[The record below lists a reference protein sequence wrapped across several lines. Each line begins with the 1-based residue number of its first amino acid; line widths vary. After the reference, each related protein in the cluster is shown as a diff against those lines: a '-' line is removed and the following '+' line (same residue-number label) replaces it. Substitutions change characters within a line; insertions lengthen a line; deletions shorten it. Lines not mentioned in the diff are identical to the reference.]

1 MDIKAVFSQILKFF
15 NRFSKKQRII
25 IGAGTILLVAFFVFL
40 IVFTTNGR
48 GRSDDY
54 AVLFEGM
61 NASDNALVLQYLQ
74 QNQIPYKIPNEDTVL
89 IPRNKVYEQ
98 RIALASQGIPKTS
111 KVGFEIFDNK
121 DFGMTDEEQ
130 KVKFLRAIEGELSRT
145 IESLSPIQK
154 AHVLIA
160 VPKSSVFVSQQ
171 VPPTASVMLGL
182 KPGANLTNA
191 QIFGIKNL
199 VAAAVANL
207 TIENVKLVSQNG
219 EPLGE
224 DNELT
229 SSKEVA
235 ATQLRYKHNVEQA
248 LEAKI
253 INILS
258 PVVGGEDKVVARV
271 NADFDFSQRKSLQ
284 EVYDPNNVVRS
295 EQNLEEKR
303 EGGEKKEVGGVPGA
317 VSNIGPVQ
325 GLDDNSGKE
334 KYEKS
339 QNTTNYEVGKT
350 VNEIKGEFGLLTRL
364 SAAVV
369 VDGRYKKV
377 MKDGVQSIE
386 YVPMSEAEMEKI
398 NSLVKQAIGFNQ
410 KRGDDVTVSNFE
422 FNAKTENFVPVTT
435 FDRFT
440 SRLEAYI
447 APFVPMLKYVIV
459 ALIIFVFYKKIIV
472 PFTERMLEVQNVE
485 EEKVESLFEAN
496 DDDDEELNR
505 FGEMRKRVEEQ
516 LGIGKRLN
524 EDEVKY
530 DVLLEKLKTAIEE
543 KPEEIAM
550 LFKML
555 VRDEI
560 NINTNVK
567 QP

>member
-1 MDIKAVFSQILKFF
+1 MDIKEVFNQTLSFF
-15 NRFSKKQRII
+15 NRFTKKQRIVI
-25 IGAGTILLVAFFVFL
+25 GIGAVALIAFFVFL
-40 IVFTTNGR
+40 IVFTTNGKER
-48 GRSDDY
+48 NDNY

-61 NASDNALVLQYLQ
+61 NPSDNALILQHLQ
-74 QNQIPYKIPNEDTVL
+74 QNQIPYKIPNEDTIL
-89 IPRNKVYEQ
+89 IPRDKVYEQ

-121 DFGMTDEEQ
+121 DFGVTDEEH
-130 KVKFLRAIEGELSRT
+130 KVKFLRAIEGELART
-145 IESLSPIQK
+145 IESLAPIQK
-154 AHVLIA
+154 ANVLIA
-160 VPKSSVFVSQQ
+160 IPKSSVFVSQQ
-171 VPPTASVMLGL
+171 VPPTASVMLGVRM
-182 KPGANLTNA
+182 GAALTSA

-199 VAAAVANL
+199 VAAAIPNL

-224 DNELT
+224 DDELST
-229 SSKEVA
+229 SKEAA
-235 ATQLRYKHNVEQA
+235 ATQLKYKSNIERA

-258 PVVGGEDKVVARV
+258 PVVGGDDKVVARV

-295 EQNLEEKR
+295 EQSLEERR
-303 EGGEKKEVGGVPGA
+303 EGGEKKQVGGVPGA

-325 GLDDNSGKE
+325 GLEDNNAKE
-334 KYEKS
+334 KYEKT

-350 VNEIKGEFGLLTRL
+350 VNEIKGEFGVLTRL

-377 MKDGVQSIE
+377 IADGIE
-386 YVPMSEAEMEKI
+386 KMEYIPMSEAEMEKI
-398 NSLVKQAIGFNQ
+398 DSLVKQAIGYSQ

-422 FNAKTENFVPVTT
+422 FNAKTQNYVPMTE
-435 FDRFT
+435 FDKIT
-440 SRLEAYI
+440 SRIEAYLT
-447 APFVPMLKYVIV
+447 PFLPMLKYVIV

-472 PFTERMLEVQNVE
+472 PFTERMLEVQNTE
-485 EEKVESLFEAN
+485 EEKITSLFETS
-496 DDDDEELNR
+496 DDEDEEFNK

-516 LGIGKRLN
+516 LGIGKGFN

-530 DVLLEKLKTAIEE
+530 DVLLEKMRAIIEE
-543 KPEEIAM
+543 KPEEIAT

-555 VRDEI
+555 IKDEI
-560 NINTNVK
+560 SADMK
-567 QP
+567 QS

>member
-1 MDIKAVFSQILKFF
+1 MDIREVFTQTLGFF
-15 NRFSKKQRII
+15 NRFTKKQRII
-25 IGAGTILLVAFFVFL
+25 IGLGVVALIAFFVFL
-40 IVFTTNGR
+40 LVFTTNGKAR
-48 GRSDDY
+48 NDQY

-61 NASDNALVLQYLQ
+61 NPSDNALVLQHLQ
-74 QNQIPYKIPNEDTVL
+74 QNQIPYKLSNEDTILV
-89 IPRNKVYEQ
+89 PRDRVYEQ

-121 DFGMTDEEQ
+121 DFGITDEEH

-145 IESLSPIQK
+145 IESLAPIQK
-154 AHVLIA
+154 ANVLIA
-160 VPKSSVFVSQQ
+160 IPKSSVFVSQQ
-171 VPPTASVMLGL
+171 VPPTASVMLGI
-182 KPGANLTNA
+182 KMGNSLTSA

-199 VAAAVANL
+199 VAAAIPNL

-224 DNELT
+224 DDELST
-229 SSKEVA
+229 SKEIA
-235 ATQLRYKHNVEQA
+235 AIQLKYKNNIERV

-271 NADFDFSQRKSLQ
+271 SADFDFSQKKSLQ
-284 EVYDPNNVVRS
+284 EIYDPNNVVRS

-303 EGGEKKEVGGVPGA
+303 EGGDKKQVGGVPGA

-325 GLDDNSGKE
+325 GLEDNDNRE
-334 KYEKS
+334 KYEKT

-350 VNEIKGEFGLLTRL
+350 VNEIKGEFGVLTRL

-377 MKDGVQSIE
+377 ITDGVERIE

-398 NSLVKQAIGFNQ
+398 DSLVKQAIGYSQ

-422 FNAKTENFVPVTT
+422 FNAKTQNYVPMTD
-435 FDRFT
+435 FDKITMRIE
-440 SRLEAYI
+440 SYLR
-447 APFVPMLKYVIV
+447 PFLPMLKYVIV
-459 ALIIFVFYKKIIV
+459 ALIIFVFYRKIIV
-472 PFTERMLEVQNVE
+472 PFTERMLEVQNNE
-485 EEKVESLFEAN
+485 EEKVESLFETA
-496 DDDDEELNR
+496 DEEDEEFNK

-516 LGIGKRLN
+516 LGIGKGFN

-530 DVLLEKLKTAIEE
+530 DVLLEKMRNLIEE
-543 KPEEIAM
+543 KPEEMATLFRM
-550 LFKML
+550 LIQ
-555 VRDEI
+555 DEI
-560 NINTNVK
+560 NADIK
-567 QP
+567 QS

>member
-1 MDIKAVFSQILKFF
+1 MDIRAVFIQTLKFF
-15 NRFSKKQRII
+15 NHFSKKQRII
-25 IGAGTILLVAFFVFL
+25 IISGVIALVAFFVFL
-40 IVFTTNGR
+40 LVFTTNGR
-48 GRSDDY
+48 DRNDRY

-61 NASDNALVLQYLQ
+61 NASDNALVLQHLQ
-74 QNQIPYKIPNEDTVL
+74 QNQIPYKLSNDDTIL
-89 IPRNKVYEQ
+89 IPQDKVYEQ

-121 DFGMTDEEQ
+121 DFGLTDEEQ

-145 IESLSPIQK
+145 IESLAPIQK
-154 AHVLIA
+154 ANVLIA
-160 VPKSSVFVSQQ
+160 IPKNSVFVSQQ
-171 VPPTASVMLGL
+171 VAPTASVMLGIRA
-182 KPGANLTNA
+182 GANLTNA

-199 VAAAVANL
+199 VAAAIPNL
-207 TIENVKLVSQNG
+207 LIENVKLVSQNG

-224 DNELT
+224 DDEL
-229 SSKEVA
+229 SNSKETA
-235 ATQLRYKHNVEQA
+235 ATQLRYKHNIEKA

-271 NADFDFSQRKSLQ
+271 SADFDFSQRKSLQ

-303 EGGEKKEVGGVPGA
+303 EGGEKKQIGGVPGA

-325 GLDDNSGKE
+325 GLDDQNGKE
-334 KYEKS
+334 KYEKT

-350 VNEIKGEFGLLTRL
+350 VNEIKGEFGVLTRL

-369 VDGRYKKV
+369 VDGRYKKSI
-377 MKDGVQSIE
+377 KDGKDSIE
-386 YVPMSEAEMEKI
+386 YIALSDAEMEKI

-422 FNAKTENFVPVTT
+422 FNSKTQNYIPATEFDKITAKI
-435 FDRFT
+435 
-440 SRLEAYI
+440 EAYLN
-447 APFVPMLKYVIV
+447 PFLPMLKYIIV
-459 ALIIFVFYKKIIV
+459 ALIIFIFYKKIIV
-472 PFTERMLEVQNVE
+472 PFTERMLEVQNTQ
-485 EEKVESLFEAN
+485 EEKIESLFEAT
-496 DDDDEELNR
+496 DEDDEELNR

-516 LGIGKRLN
+516 LGIGKTFN
-524 EDEVKY
+524 EEEVKY
-530 DVLLEKLKTAIEE
+530 DVLLEKMKATLEE
-543 KPEEIAM
+543 KPEEVAM

-555 VRDEI
+555 IKDEI
-560 NINTNVK
+560 NLDSK
-567 QP
+567 QS

>member
-1 MDIKAVFSQILKFF
+1 MDIKAVFSQTLKFI

-25 IGAGTILLVAFFVFL
+25 ITAGAVLLVAFFVFL
-40 IVFTTNGR
+40 VVFTTNGKER
-48 GRSDDY
+48 NDHY

-61 NASDNALVLQYLQ
+61 NASDNALVLQHLQ
-74 QNQIPYKIPNEDTVL
+74 QNQIPYKIVNEDTIL
-89 IPRNKVYEQ
+89 IPRDKVYEQ
-98 RIALASQGIPKTS
+98 RISLASQGIPKTS

-145 IESLSPIQK
+145 IEFLSPIQK

-160 VPKSSVFVSQQ
+160 MPKQSVFVSQQ
-171 VPPTASVMLGL
+171 TPPTASVTLGL
-182 KPGANLTNA
+182 RPGAQLTNA

-199 VAAAVANL
+199 VAAAVPNL
-207 TIENVKLVSQNG
+207 SIDNVKLVSQNG

-224 DNELT
+224 DDELT
-229 SSKEVA
+229 SSKEA
-235 ATQLRYKHNVEQA
+235 AAAQLKYKHNIERA
-248 LEAKI
+248 LEVKI

-284 EVYDPNNVVRS
+284 EIYDPNNVVRS

-325 GLDDNSGKE
+325 GLEDNGSKE
-334 KYEKS
+334 KYEKT

-377 MKDGVQSIE
+377 LKDGVESIE
-386 YVPMSEAEMEKI
+386 YVPMSEEEMEKI
-398 NSLVKQAIGFNQ
+398 NSLVKQAIGYNQ

-422 FNAKTENFVPVTT
+422 FNAKTENYVPATA
-435 FDRFT
+435 FERFA
-440 SRLEAYI
+440 SRIESYL
-447 APFVPMLKYVIV
+447 APFMPMLKYVIV

-472 PFTERMLEVQNVE
+472 PFTERMLEVQNIE
-485 EEKVESLFEAN
+485 EEKVESLFEVA
-496 DDDDEELNR
+496 DDEDEDLNR

-516 LGIGKRLN
+516 LGIGKNLN
-524 EDEVKY
+524 EDEIKY
-530 DVLLEKLKTAIEE
+530 DVLLEKIKNVIEE
-543 KPEEIAM
+543 KPEEVAT

-560 NINTNVK
+560 VTNTK
-567 QP
+567 QS

>member
-1 MDIKAVFSQILKFF
+1 MDIKEVFNQTLSFF
-15 NRFSKKQRII
+15 NRFTKKQRIVI
-25 IGAGTILLVAFFVFL
+25 GIGAVVLIAFFVFL
-40 IVFTTNGR
+40 IVFTTNGKER
-48 GRSDDY
+48 NDNY

-61 NASDNALVLQYLQ
+61 NPSDNALILQHLQ
-74 QNQIPYKIPNEDTVL
+74 QNQIPYKIPNEDTIL
-89 IPRNKVYEQ
+89 IPRDKVYEQ

-121 DFGMTDEEQ
+121 DFGVTDEEH
-130 KVKFLRAIEGELSRT
+130 KVKFLRAIEGELART
-145 IESLSPIQK
+145 IESLAPIQK
-154 AHVLIA
+154 ANVLIA
-160 VPKSSVFVSQQ
+160 IPKSSVFVSQQ
-171 VPPTASVMLGL
+171 VPPTASVMLGVRM
-182 KPGANLTNA
+182 GAALTSA

-199 VAAAVANL
+199 VAAAIPNL

-224 DNELT
+224 DDELST
-229 SSKEVA
+229 SKEAA
-235 ATQLRYKHNVEQA
+235 ATQLKYKSNIERA

-258 PVVGGEDKVVARV
+258 PVVGGDDKVVARV

-295 EQNLEEKR
+295 EQSLEERR
-303 EGGEKKEVGGVPGA
+303 EGGEKKQVGGVPGA

-325 GLDDNSGKE
+325 GLEDNNAKE
-334 KYEKS
+334 KYEKT

-350 VNEIKGEFGLLTRL
+350 VNEIKGEFGVLTRL

-377 MKDGVQSIE
+377 IADGVEKME
-386 YVPMSEAEMEKI
+386 YIPMSEAEMEKI
-398 NSLVKQAIGFNQ
+398 DSLVKQAIGYSQ

-422 FNAKTENFVPVTT
+422 FNAKTQNYVPMTE
-435 FDRFT
+435 FDKIT
-440 SRLEAYI
+440 SRIEAYLT
-447 APFVPMLKYVIV
+447 PFLPMLKYVIV

-472 PFTERMLEVQNVE
+472 PFTERMLEVQNTE
-485 EEKVESLFEAN
+485 EEKITSLFETS
-496 DDDDEELNR
+496 DDEDEEFNK

-516 LGIGKRLN
+516 LGIGKGFN

-530 DVLLEKLKTAIEE
+530 DVLLEKMRAIIEE
-543 KPEEIAM
+543 KPEEIAT

-555 VRDEI
+555 IKDEI
-560 NINTNVK
+560 SADMK
-567 QP
+567 QS

>member
-1 MDIKAVFSQILKFF
+1 MDIKAVFSQTLKFI

-25 IGAGTILLVAFFVFL
+25 ITAGAVLLVAFFVFL
-40 IVFTTNGR
+40 VVFTTNGKER
-48 GRSDDY
+48 NDHY

-61 NASDNALVLQYLQ
+61 NASDNALVLQHLQ
-74 QNQIPYKIPNEDTVL
+74 QNQIPYKIVNEDTIL
-89 IPRNKVYEQ
+89 IPRDKVYEQ
-98 RIALASQGIPKTS
+98 RISLASQGIPKTS

-145 IESLSPIQK
+145 IEFLSPIQK

-160 VPKSSVFVSQQ
+160 MPKQSVFVSQQ
-171 VPPTASVMLGL
+171 TPPTASVTLGL
-182 KPGANLTNA
+182 RPGAQLTNA

-199 VAAAVANL
+199 VAAAVPNL
-207 TIENVKLVSQNG
+207 SIDNVKLVSQNG

-224 DNELT
+224 DDELT
-229 SSKEVA
+229 SSKEA
-235 ATQLRYKHNVEQA
+235 AAAQLKYKHNIERA
-248 LEAKI
+248 LEVKI

-284 EVYDPNNVVRS
+284 EIYDPNNVVRS

-325 GLDDNSGKE
+325 GLEDSGSKE
-334 KYEKS
+334 KYEKT

-377 MKDGVQSIE
+377 LKDGVESIE
-386 YVPMSEAEMEKI
+386 YVPMSEEEMEKI
-398 NSLVKQAIGFNQ
+398 NSLVKQAIGYNQ

-422 FNAKTENFVPVTT
+422 FNAKTENYVPATA
-435 FDRFT
+435 FERFA
-440 SRLEAYI
+440 SRIESYL
-447 APFVPMLKYVIV
+447 APFMPMLKYVIV

-472 PFTERMLEVQNVE
+472 PFTERMLEVQNIE
-485 EEKVESLFEAN
+485 EEKVESLFEVA
-496 DDDDEELNR
+496 DDEDEDLNR

-516 LGIGKRLN
+516 LGIGKNLN
-524 EDEVKY
+524 EDEIKY
-530 DVLLEKLKTAIEE
+530 DVLLEKIKNVVEE
-543 KPEEIAM
+543 KPEEVAT

-560 NINTNVK
+560 VTNTK
-567 QP
+567 QS

>member
-1 MDIKAVFSQILKFF
+1 MDIKAVFSQTLKFI

-25 IGAGTILLVAFFVFL
+25 ITAGAVLLVAFFVFL
-40 IVFTTNGR
+40 VVFTTNGKER
-48 GRSDDY
+48 NDHY

-61 NASDNALVLQYLQ
+61 NASDNALVLQHLQ
-74 QNQIPYKIPNEDTVL
+74 QNQIPYKIVNEDTIL
-89 IPRNKVYEQ
+89 IPRDKVYEQ
-98 RIALASQGIPKTS
+98 RISLASQGIPKTS

-145 IESLSPIQK
+145 IEFLSPIQK

-160 VPKSSVFVSQQ
+160 MPKQSVFVSQQ
-171 VPPTASVMLGL
+171 TPPTASVTLGL
-182 KPGANLTNA
+182 RPGAQLTNA

-199 VAAAVANL
+199 VAAAVPNL
-207 TIENVKLVSQNG
+207 SIDNVKLVSQNG

-224 DNELT
+224 DDELT
-229 SSKEVA
+229 SSKEA
-235 ATQLRYKHNVEQA
+235 AAAQLKYKHNIERA
-248 LEAKI
+248 LEVKI

-284 EVYDPNNVVRS
+284 EIYDPNNVVRS

-325 GLDDNSGKE
+325 GLEDNGSKE
-334 KYEKS
+334 KYEKT

-377 MKDGVQSIE
+377 LKDGIESIE
-386 YVPMSEAEMEKI
+386 YVPMSEEEMEKI
-398 NSLVKQAIGFNQ
+398 NSLVKQAIGYNQ

-422 FNAKTENFVPVTT
+422 FNAKTENYVPATA
-435 FDRFT
+435 FERFA
-440 SRLEAYI
+440 SRIESYL
-447 APFVPMLKYVIV
+447 APFMPMLKYVIV

-472 PFTERMLEVQNVE
+472 PFTERMLEVQNIE
-485 EEKVESLFEAN
+485 EEKVESLFEVA
-496 DDDDEELNR
+496 DDEDEDLNR

-516 LGIGKRLN
+516 LGIGKNLN
-524 EDEVKY
+524 EDEIKY
-530 DVLLEKLKTAIEE
+530 DVLLEKIKNVIEE
-543 KPEEIAM
+543 KPEEVAT

-560 NINTNVK
+560 VTNTK
-567 QP
+567 QS

>member
-1 MDIKAVFSQILKFF
+1 MDIKAVFSQIFRFISKF
-15 NRFSKKQRII
+15 NKKRRII
-25 IGAGTILLVAFFVFL
+25 IAAGVILLVAFFVFL
-40 IVFTTNGR
+40 VVFTTNGKD
-48 GRSDDY
+48 RSDRY

-74 QNQIPYKIPNEDTVL
+74 QNQVPYKIVNEDTILV
-89 IPRNKVYEQ
+89 PRDKVYEQ
-98 RIALASQGIPKTS
+98 RISLASQGIPKTS

-130 KVKFLRAIEGELSRT
+130 KIKYLRAIEGELSRT
-145 IESLSPIQK
+145 IEFLSPIQK

-160 VPKSSVFVSQQ
+160 LPKQSVFVSQQ
-171 VPPTASVMLGL
+171 VPPTASITLGL
-182 KPGANLTNA
+182 RPGAQLTNS

-199 VAAAVANL
+199 VAAAVPNL
-207 TIENVKLVSQNG
+207 TIENVKIVSQNG

-224 DNELT
+224 DDEIT

-235 ATQLRYKHNVEQA
+235 AAQLKYKHNIERA

-271 NADFDFSQRKSLQ
+271 SADFDFSQRKSLQ
-284 EVYDPNNVVRS
+284 EIYDPNNVVRS

-303 EGGEKKEVGGVPGA
+303 EGGERKEVGGVPGA

-325 GLDDNSGKE
+325 GLDDANAKE
-334 KYEKS
+334 KYEKT

-377 MKDGVQSIE
+377 VKDGAETME
-386 YVPMSEAEMEKI
+386 YTPMSEAEMEKI
-398 NSLVKQAIGFNQ
+398 NSLVKQAIGYSQ

-422 FNAKTENFVPVTT
+422 FNAKAENYIPATT
-435 FDRFT
+435 VERFANKI
-440 SRLEAYI
+440 EAYL
-447 APFVPMLKYVIV
+447 APFMPMLKYVIV

-472 PFTERMLEVQNVE
+472 PFTERMLEVNNIE
-485 EEKVESLFEAN
+485 EEKVESLFEVA
-496 DDDDEELNR
+496 DDEDEEFNR

-516 LGIGKRLN
+516 LGIGKSIN
-524 EDEVKY
+524 EDEIKY
-530 DVLLEKLKTAIEE
+530 DVLLEKIKNVVEE
-543 KPEEIAM
+543 KPEEVAT
-550 LFKML
+550 LFRLL

-560 NINTNVK
+560 SSNMK
-567 QP
+567 QS

>member
-1 MDIKAVFSQILKFF
+1 MDIKEVFNQTLSFF
-15 NRFSKKQRII
+15 NRFTKKQRIVI
-25 IGAGTILLVAFFVFL
+25 GIGAVALIAFFVFL
-40 IVFTTNGR
+40 IVFTTNGKER
-48 GRSDDY
+48 NDNY

-61 NASDNALVLQYLQ
+61 NPSDNALILQHLQ
-74 QNQIPYKIPNEDTVL
+74 QNQIPYKIPNEDTIL
-89 IPRNKVYEQ
+89 IPRDKVYEQ

-121 DFGMTDEEQ
+121 DFGVTDEEH
-130 KVKFLRAIEGELSRT
+130 KVKFLRAIEGELART
-145 IESLSPIQK
+145 IESLAPIQK
-154 AHVLIA
+154 ANVLIA
-160 VPKSSVFVSQQ
+160 IPKSSVFVSQQ
-171 VPPTASVMLGL
+171 VPPTASVMLGVRM
-182 KPGANLTNA
+182 GAALTSA

-199 VAAAVANL
+199 VAAAIPNL

-224 DNELT
+224 DDELST
-229 SSKEVA
+229 SKEAA
-235 ATQLRYKHNVEQA
+235 ATQLKYKSNIERA

-258 PVVGGEDKVVARV
+258 PVVGGDDKVVARV

-295 EQNLEEKR
+295 EQSLEERR
-303 EGGEKKEVGGVPGA
+303 EGGEKKQVGGVPGA

-325 GLDDNSGKE
+325 GLEDNNAKE
-334 KYEKS
+334 KYEKT

-350 VNEIKGEFGLLTRL
+350 VNEIKGEFGVLTRL

-377 MKDGVQSIE
+377 IADGVEKME
-386 YVPMSEAEMEKI
+386 YIPMSEAEMEKI
-398 NSLVKQAIGFNQ
+398 DSLVKQAIGYSQ

-422 FNAKTENFVPVTT
+422 FNAKTQNYVPMTE
-435 FDRFT
+435 FDKIT
-440 SRLEAYI
+440 SRIEAYLT
-447 APFVPMLKYVIV
+447 PFLPMLKYVIV

-472 PFTERMLEVQNVE
+472 PFTERMLEVQNTE
-485 EEKVESLFEAN
+485 EEKITSLFETS
-496 DDDDEELNR
+496 DDEDEEFNK

-516 LGIGKRLN
+516 LGIGKGFN

-530 DVLLEKLKTAIEE
+530 DVLLEKMRAIIEE
-543 KPEEIAM
+543 KPEEIAT

-555 VRDEI
+555 IKDEI
-560 NINTNVK
+560 SADMK
-567 QP
+567 QS

>member
-1 MDIKAVFSQILKFF
+1 MDIKAVFSQTLKFI

-25 IGAGTILLVAFFVFL
+25 ITAGAVLLVAFFVFL
-40 IVFTTNGR
+40 VVFTTNGKER
-48 GRSDDY
+48 NDHY

-61 NASDNALVLQYLQ
+61 NASDNALVLQHLQ
-74 QNQIPYKIPNEDTVL
+74 QNQIPYKIVNEDTIL
-89 IPRNKVYEQ
+89 IPRDKVYEQ
-98 RIALASQGIPKTS
+98 RISLASQGIPKTS

-145 IESLSPIQK
+145 IEFLSPIQK

-160 VPKSSVFVSQQ
+160 MPKQSVFVSQQ
-171 VPPTASVMLGL
+171 TPPTASVTLGL
-182 KPGANLTNA
+182 RPGAQLTNA

-199 VAAAVANL
+199 VAAAVPNL
-207 TIENVKLVSQNG
+207 SIDNVKLVSQNG

-224 DNELT
+224 DDELT
-229 SSKEVA
+229 SSKEA
-235 ATQLRYKHNVEQA
+235 AAAQLKYKHNIERA
-248 LEAKI
+248 LEVKI

-284 EVYDPNNVVRS
+284 EIYDPNNVVRS

-325 GLDDNSGKE
+325 GLEDNGSKE
-334 KYEKS
+334 KYEKT

-377 MKDGVQSIE
+377 LKDGVESIE
-386 YVPMSEAEMEKI
+386 YVPMSEEEMEKI
-398 NSLVKQAIGFNQ
+398 NSLVKQAIGYNQ

-422 FNAKTENFVPVTT
+422 FNAKTENYVPATA
-435 FDRFT
+435 FERFA
-440 SRLEAYI
+440 SRIESYL
-447 APFVPMLKYVIV
+447 APFMPMLKYVIV

-472 PFTERMLEVQNVE
+472 PFTERMLEVQNIE
-485 EEKVESLFEAN
+485 EEKVESLFEVA
-496 DDDDEELNR
+496 DDEDEDLNR

-516 LGIGKRLN
+516 LGIGKNLN
-524 EDEVKY
+524 EDEIKY
-530 DVLLEKLKTAIEE
+530 DVLLEKIKNVVEE
-543 KPEEIAM
+543 KPEEVAT

-560 NINTNVK
+560 VTNTK
-567 QP
+567 QS

>member
-1 MDIKAVFSQILKFF
+1 MDIKAVFSQTLKFI

-25 IGAGTILLVAFFVFL
+25 ITAGAVLLVAFFVFL
-40 IVFTTNGR
+40 VVFTTNGKER
-48 GRSDDY
+48 NDHY

-61 NASDNALVLQYLQ
+61 NASDNALVLQHLQ
-74 QNQIPYKIPNEDTVL
+74 QNQIPYKIVNEDTIL
-89 IPRNKVYEQ
+89 IPRDKVYEQ
-98 RIALASQGIPKTS
+98 RISLASQGIPKTS
-111 KVGFEIFDNK
+111 KVGFEIFDTK

-145 IESLSPIQK
+145 IEFLSPIQK

-160 VPKSSVFVSQQ
+160 MPKQSVFVSQQ
-171 VPPTASVMLGL
+171 TPPTASVTLGL
-182 KPGANLTNA
+182 RPGAQLTNA

-199 VAAAVANL
+199 VAAAVPNL
-207 TIENVKLVSQNG
+207 SIDNVKLVSQNG

-224 DNELT
+224 DDELT
-229 SSKEVA
+229 SSKEA
-235 ATQLRYKHNVEQA
+235 AAAQLKYKHNIERA
-248 LEAKI
+248 LEVKI

-284 EVYDPNNVVRS
+284 EIYDPNNVVRS

-325 GLDDNSGKE
+325 GLEDNGSKE
-334 KYEKS
+334 KYEKT

-377 MKDGVQSIE
+377 LKDGVESIE
-386 YVPMSEAEMEKI
+386 YVPMSEEEMEKI
-398 NSLVKQAIGFNQ
+398 NSLVKQAIGYNQ

-422 FNAKTENFVPVTT
+422 FNAKTENYVPATA
-435 FDRFT
+435 FERFA
-440 SRLEAYI
+440 SRIESYL
-447 APFVPMLKYVIV
+447 APFMPMLKYVIV

-472 PFTERMLEVQNVE
+472 PFTERMLEVQNIE
-485 EEKVESLFEAN
+485 EEKVESLFEVA
-496 DDDDEELNR
+496 DDEDEDLNR

-516 LGIGKRLN
+516 LGIGKNLN
-524 EDEVKY
+524 EDEIKY
-530 DVLLEKLKTAIEE
+530 DVLLEKIKNVIEE
-543 KPEEIAM
+543 KPEEVAT

-560 NINTNVK
+560 VTNTK
-567 QP
+567 QS

>member
-1 MDIKAVFSQILKFF
+1 MDIREVFTQTLGFF
-15 NRFSKKQRII
+15 NRLTKRQRII
-25 IGAGTILLVAFFVFL
+25 IGAGVVALVAFFVFL
-40 IVFTTNGR
+40 LVFTTNGKVR
-48 GRSDDY
+48 NDQY

-61 NASDNALVLQYLQ
+61 NPSDNALVLQHLQ
-74 QNQIPYKIPNEDTVL
+74 QNQIPYKLSNEDTILV
-89 IPRNKVYEQ
+89 PRDKVYEQ

-121 DFGMTDEEQ
+121 DFGITDEEH

-145 IESLSPIQK
+145 IESLAPIQK
-154 AHVLIA
+154 ANVLIA
-160 VPKSSVFVSQQ
+160 IPKSSVFVSQQ
-171 VPPTASVMLGL
+171 IPPTASVMLGI
-182 KPGANLTNA
+182 KMGSNLTSA

-199 VAAAVANL
+199 VAAAIPNL

-224 DNELT
+224 DDELST
-229 SSKEVA
+229 SKEIA
-235 ATQLRYKHNVEQA
+235 AIQLKYKNNIERV

-271 NADFDFSQRKSLQ
+271 SADFDFSQKKSLQ
-284 EVYDPNNVVRS
+284 EIYDPNNVVRS

-303 EGGEKKEVGGVPGA
+303 EGGEKKQIGGVPGA

-325 GLDDNSGKE
+325 GLEDNDGKE
-334 KYEKS
+334 KYEKT

-350 VNEIKGEFGLLTRL
+350 VNEIKGEFGVLTRL

-377 MKDGVQSIE
+377 VVDGVEKIE
-386 YVPMSEAEMEKI
+386 YIPMSEVEMEKI
-398 NSLVKQAIGFNQ
+398 DSLVKQAIGYSQ

-422 FNAKTENFVPVTT
+422 FNAKTQNYVPMTD
-435 FDRFT
+435 FDKITMRIE
-440 SRLEAYI
+440 SYLR
-447 APFVPMLKYVIV
+447 PFLPMLKYVIV
-459 ALIIFVFYKKIIV
+459 ALIIFVFYRKIIV
-472 PFTERMLEVQNVE
+472 PFTERMLEVQNHE
-485 EEKVESLFEAN
+485 EEKVESLFETA
-496 DDDDEELNR
+496 DEEDEEFNK

-516 LGIGKRLN
+516 LGIGKGFN

-530 DVLLEKLKTAIEE
+530 DVLLEKMRNIVEE
-543 KPEEIAM
+543 KPEEIATLFRM
-550 LFKML
+550 LIQ
-555 VRDEI
+555 DEI
-560 NINTNVK
+560 NADIK
-567 QP
+567 QS

>member
-1 MDIKAVFSQILKFF
+1 MDIKAVFSQTLKFI

-25 IGAGTILLVAFFVFL
+25 ITAGAVLLVAFFVFL
-40 IVFTTNGR
+40 VVFTTNGKER
-48 GRSDDY
+48 NDHY

-61 NASDNALVLQYLQ
+61 NASDNALVLQHLQ
-74 QNQIPYKIPNEDTVL
+74 QNQIPYKIVNEDTIL
-89 IPRNKVYEQ
+89 IPRDKVYEQ
-98 RIALASQGIPKTS
+98 RISLASQGIPKTS

-145 IESLSPIQK
+145 IEFLSPIQK

-160 VPKSSVFVSQQ
+160 MPKQSVFVSQQ
-171 VPPTASVMLGL
+171 TPPTASVTLGL
-182 KPGANLTNA
+182 RPGAQLTNA

-199 VAAAVANL
+199 VAAAVPNL
-207 TIENVKLVSQNG
+207 SIDNVKLVSQNG

-224 DNELT
+224 DDELT
-229 SSKEVA
+229 SSKEA
-235 ATQLRYKHNVEQA
+235 AAAQLKYKHNIERA
-248 LEAKI
+248 LEVKI

-284 EVYDPNNVVRS
+284 EIYDPNNVVRS

-325 GLDDNSGKE
+325 GLEDNGSKE
-334 KYEKS
+334 KYEKT

-377 MKDGVQSIE
+377 LKDGIESIE
-386 YVPMSEAEMEKI
+386 YVPMSEEEMEKI
-398 NSLVKQAIGFNQ
+398 NSLVKQAIGYNQ

-422 FNAKTENFVPVTT
+422 FNAKTENYVPATA
-435 FDRFT
+435 FERFA
-440 SRLEAYI
+440 SRIESYL
-447 APFVPMLKYVIV
+447 APFMPMLKYVIV

-472 PFTERMLEVQNVE
+472 PFTERMLEVQNIE
-485 EEKVESLFEAN
+485 EEKVESLFEVA
-496 DDDDEELNR
+496 DDEDEDLNR

-516 LGIGKRLN
+516 LGIGKNLN
-524 EDEVKY
+524 EDEIKY
-530 DVLLEKLKTAIEE
+530 DVLLEKIKNVVEE
-543 KPEEIAM
+543 KPEEVAT

-560 NINTNVK
+560 VTNTK
-567 QP
+567 QS

>member
-1 MDIKAVFSQILKFF
+1 MDIKAVFSQTLKFI

-25 IGAGTILLVAFFVFL
+25 ITAGAVLLVAFFVFL
-40 IVFTTNGR
+40 VVFTTNGKER
-48 GRSDDY
+48 NDHY

-61 NASDNALVLQYLQ
+61 NASDNALVLQHLQ
-74 QNQIPYKIPNEDTVL
+74 QNQIPYKIVNEDTIL
-89 IPRNKVYEQ
+89 IPRDKVYEQ
-98 RIALASQGIPKTS
+98 RISLASQGIPKTS

-145 IESLSPIQK
+145 IEFLSPIQK

-160 VPKSSVFVSQQ
+160 MPKQSVFVSQQ
-171 VPPTASVMLGL
+171 TPPTASVTLGL
-182 KPGANLTNA
+182 RPGAQLTNA

-199 VAAAVANL
+199 VAAAVPNL
-207 TIENVKLVSQNG
+207 SIDNVKLVSQNG

-224 DNELT
+224 DDELT
-229 SSKEVA
+229 SSKEA
-235 ATQLRYKHNVEQA
+235 AAAQLKYKHNIERA
-248 LEAKI
+248 LEVKI

-284 EVYDPNNVVRS
+284 EIYDPNNVVRS

-325 GLDDNSGKE
+325 GLEDNGSKE
-334 KYEKS
+334 KYEKT

-377 MKDGVQSIE
+377 LKDGIESIE
-386 YVPMSEAEMEKI
+386 YVPMSEEEMEKI
-398 NSLVKQAIGFNQ
+398 NSLVKQAIGYNQ

-422 FNAKTENFVPVTT
+422 FNAKTENYVPATT
-435 FDRFT
+435 FERFAARIE
-440 SRLEAYI
+440 SYL
-447 APFVPMLKYVIV
+447 APFMPMLKYVIV

-472 PFTERMLEVQNVE
+472 PFTERMLEVQNIE
-485 EEKVESLFEAN
+485 EEKVESLFEVA
-496 DDDDEELNR
+496 DDEDEDLNR

-516 LGIGKRLN
+516 LGIGKNLN
-524 EDEVKY
+524 EDEIKY
-530 DVLLEKLKTAIEE
+530 DVLLEKIKNVIEE
-543 KPEEIAM
+543 KPEEVAT

-560 NINTNVK
+560 VTNTK
-567 QP
+567 QS

>member
-1 MDIKAVFSQILKFF
+1 MDIKAVFSQTLKFL
-15 NRFSKKQRII
+15 NRFSKKQRMII
-25 IGAGTILLVAFFVFL
+25 TAGAILLVAFFVFL
-40 IVFTTNGR
+40 VVFTTNGR
-48 GRSDDY
+48 ERNDRY

-61 NASDNALVLQYLQ
+61 NASDNALVLQHLQ
-74 QNQIPYKIPNEDTVL
+74 QNQIPYKIVNEDTIL
-89 IPRNKVYEQ
+89 IPRDKVYEQ
-98 RIALASQGIPKTS
+98 RISLASQGIPKTS

-145 IESLSPIQK
+145 IEFLSPIQK

-160 VPKSSVFVSQQ
+160 MPKQSVFVSQQ
-171 VPPTASVMLGL
+171 TPPTASVTLGL
-182 KPGANLTNA
+182 RPGAQLTNA

-199 VAAAVANL
+199 VAAAVPNL
-207 TIENVKLVSQNG
+207 SIDNVKLVSQNG

-224 DNELT
+224 DDELT
-229 SSKEVA
+229 SSKEA
-235 ATQLRYKHNVEQA
+235 AAAQLKYKHNIERA

-253 INILS
+253 VNILS

-284 EVYDPNNVVRS
+284 EIYDPNNVVRS

-303 EGGEKKEVGGVPGA
+303 EGGERKEVGGVPGA

-325 GLDDNSGKE
+325 GLEDNGSKE
-334 KYEKS
+334 KYEKT

-377 MKDGVQSIE
+377 LKDGIESIE
-386 YVPMSEAEMEKI
+386 YVPMSEEEMEKI
-398 NSLVKQAIGFNQ
+398 NSLVKQAIGYNQ

-422 FNAKTENFVPVTT
+422 FNAKTENYVPATA
-435 FDRFT
+435 FERFA
-440 SRLEAYI
+440 SRIESYL
-447 APFVPMLKYVIV
+447 APFMPMLKYVIV

-472 PFTERMLEVQNVE
+472 PFTERMLEVQNIE
-485 EEKVESLFEAN
+485 EEKVESLFEVA
-496 DDDDEELNR
+496 DDEDEDLNR
-505 FGEMRKRVEEQ
+505 FGEMRRRVEEQ
-516 LGIGKRLN
+516 LGIGKNLN
-524 EDEVKY
+524 ENEIKY
-530 DVLLEKLKTAIEE
+530 DVLLEKIKSVIEE
-543 KPEEIAM
+543 KPEEVAT

-560 NINTNVK
+560 VTNTK
-567 QP
+567 QS